1 MLNKDKVKLF
11 FIWGDDGDNFY
22 VIHQG
27 TVDILVN
34 NIKVVSITDGDSFGE
49 LALIYG
55 MLHIFNDLI
64 RIPNQGS
71 YFMYFPW
78 SQIKYISVL

>member
-1 MLNKDKVKLF
+1 M
-11 FIWGDDGDNFY
+11 
-22 VIHQG
+22 IHQG

-71 YFMYFPW
+71 YFMYFP
-78 SQIKYISVL
+78 